1 MLRLQLLLW
10 IMPAAGAD
18 DIKMKKSFLILAV
31 LLFLPLSA
39 RSAEKHWAVVNIS
52 SCFLRAAPDYESS
65 CESQCLMGTVVE
77 VTGADRYWRKVDV
90 PDYKGCWTN
99 ELALAFMDEA
109 QKDAYVE
116 APKMICTARYS
127 TLFASAWEGAPVVCD
142 FSMGDI
148 VRSAPGRRPG
158 WTQVLLPDGREVWA
172 RSSDVVPLDEWAA
185 ARRPGEEA
193 LVAFA
198 KTLLGTPY
206 MWGGCTSKYFDC
218 SGLTKFV
225 YLMNGILLPRN
236 AREQIHCGVEV
247 PFDYSRM
254 RPGDLVFFGRK
265 TADGKI
271 ASVTHVAMYIGDGR
285 IIHSSQLVRIN
296 SLRPGEADSY
306 GRTPI
311 AVRRILGHADR
322 SRFTSFYYICV
333 D

>member
-1 MLRLQLLLW
+1 MKKTILMLAALLL
-10 IMPAAGAD
+10 PFYAFC
-18 DIKMKKSFLILAV
+18 SEEQ
-31 LLFLPLSA
+31 
-39 RSAEKHWAVVNIS
+39 RWAVVNIS

-77 VTGADRYWRKVDV
+77 VTGSDRYWRKVNV

-109 QKDAYVE
+109 QKEAYI
-116 APKMICTARYS
+116 ASPKMICTSRYS
-127 TLFASAWEGAPVVCD
+127 TLFASAWEGAPVICD

-148 VRSAPGRRPG
+148 VRYAPGRRPG
-158 WTQVLLPDGREVWA
+158 WTQVLLPDGREAWA
-172 RSSDVVPLDEWAA
+172 RSSDVAPLGEWAA
-185 ARRPGEEA
+185 SRHPGEDA
-193 LVAFA
+193 LVDFA

-206 MWGGCTSKYFDC
+206 MWGGCTPKYFDC
-218 SGLTKFV
+218 SGFTKFV

-236 AREQIHCGVEV
+236 AREQIHCGVGV
-247 PFDYSRM
+247 PFDFSRM

-265 TADGKI
+265 TSDGKI

-285 IIHSSQLVRIN
+285 IIHSSQLVRVN
-296 SLRPGEADSY
+296 SLRPGETDSY

-322 SRFTSFYYICV
+322 SRFTSFYYICN